1 MKISR
6 SFFAV
11 VVSTAFISG
20 CSVFSAKDEIEPAK
34 LEDFDQKVELSRV
47 WLAKPTS
54 SNNSYWS
61 KLTMAV
67 NEQTLFAA
75 DHSGTVIA
83 LEVDTGRQQWSID
96 LDLPISGG
104 LGYGDQKVVLG
115 TIEGQVYT
123 LNAQDGSVLWSSS
136 VSSEVLSTPSV
147 NSDIVVA
154 QSIDNRIYAFDAETG
169 EELWQHDAG
178 APILSVRGNSSSMIL
193 NNMVIAAFDN
203 GKLTAFNSENGSLI
217 WETRL
222 AVPKGRTELERMIDI
237 DGEPILVGDIIYS
250 VSYQGRLGALTRG
263 TGRNL
268 WFQDSSSHHSPAY
281 SDGKLFVTE
290 AKNHSVKAYKAG
302 NGQLLWSN
310 DQLAYRELNG
320 PATYD
325 NTVAVADAEGFL
337 HLLDTETG
345 VFVGRTKVDGSGVS
359 APLLVV
365 GETLLV
371 QSNNG
376 SVSAFKIQ

>member
-1 MKISR
+1 
-6 SFFAV
+6 
-11 VVSTAFISG
+11 
-20 CSVFSAKDEIEPAK
+20 
-34 LEDFDQKVELSRV
+34 
-47 WLAKPTS
+47 
-54 SNNSYWS
+54 
-61 KLTMAV
+61 
-67 NEQTLFAA
+67 
-75 DHSGTVIA
+75 
-83 LEVDTGRQQWSID
+83 
-96 LDLPISGG
+96 
-104 LGYGDQKVVLG
+104 LG

-123 LNAQDGSVLWSSS
+123 INAQDGSVLWSSS

-154 QSIDNRIYAFDAETG
+154 QSIDNRIYAFDAESG

-290 AKNHSVKAYKAG
+290 AKNDSVKAYKAG
-302 NGQLLWSN
+302 NGQLLWNN

-320 PATYD
+320 PATFD
-325 NTVAVADAEGFL
+325 NTVAVADAEGYL

>member
-6 SFFAV
+6 SFFAI
-11 VVSTAFISG
+11 VVSTALISG
-20 CSVFSAKDEIEPAK
+20 CSVFSAKDEIKPAK
-34 LEDFDQKVELSRV
+34 LENFDQKIELSRV
-47 WLAKPTS
+47 WSAKPTS

-75 DHSGTVIA
+75 DHSGTVVA

-96 LDLPISGG
+96 LNLPISGG

-302 NGQLLWSN
+302 NGQLLWNN

-320 PATYD
+320 PTTFG
-325 NTVAVADAEGFL
+325 NTVTVADAEGYL

-345 VFVGRTKVDGSGVS
+345 VFLGRAKVDGSGVS

>member
-6 SFFAV
+6 SFFAIAL
-11 VVSTAFISG
+11 STALISG

-34 LEDFDQKVELSRV
+34 LEDFDQKIELSRV
-47 WLAKPTS
+47 WSAKPAS

-67 NEQTLFAA
+67 NEHTLFAA
-75 DHSGTVIA
+75 DHSGTVVA

-302 NGQLLWSN
+302 NGQLLWNN

-320 PATYD
+320 PATFV
-325 NTVAVADAEGFL
+325 NTIAVADAEGYL

>member
-34 LEDFDQKVELSRV
+34 LEDFDQKIELSRV
-47 WLAKPTS
+47 WSAKPAS

-75 DHSGTVIA
+75 DHSGTVVA
-83 LEVDTGRQQWSID
+83 LEVDTGRQQWSVD

-154 QSIDNRIYAFDAETG
+154 QSIDNRIYAFDAESG

-302 NGQLLWSN
+302 NGQLLWNN

-320 PATYD
+320 PTTFG
-325 NTVAVADAEGFL
+325 NTVAVADAEGYL

>member
-6 SFFAV
+6 SFFAI
-11 VVSTAFISG
+11 VVSTALISG
-20 CSVFSAKDEIEPAK
+20 CSVFSAKDEIKPAK
-34 LEDFDQKVELSRV
+34 LEDFDQKIELSRV
-47 WLAKPTS
+47 WSAKPAS

-67 NEQTLFAA
+67 NEQTLFTA
-75 DHSGTVIA
+75 DHSGTVVA
-83 LEVDTGRQQWSID
+83 LEVDTGRQQWSVD

-302 NGQLLWSN
+302 NGQLLWNN
-310 DQLAYRELNG
+310 DQLAYRKLNG
-320 PATYD
+320 PTTFG
-325 NTVAVADAEGFL
+325 NTVTVADAEGYL

-345 VFVGRTKVDGSGVS
+345 VFLGRAKVDGSGVS

>member
-1 MKISR
+1 MKTSR
-6 SFFAV
+6 SFFAI
-11 VVSTAFISG
+11 VVSTALISG

-61 KLTMAV
+61 KLNMAV

-75 DHSGTVIA
+75 DHSGTVVA
-83 LEVDTGRQQWSID
+83 LEVDTGRQQWSVN

-104 LGYGDQKVVLG
+104 LGYGDQKVALG

-290 AKNHSVKAYKAG
+290 ANNHSVKAYKAG
-302 NGQLLWSN
+302 NGQLLWNN

-320 PATYD
+320 PATFV
-325 NTVAVADAEGFL
+325 NTIAVADAEGYL

-345 VFVGRTKVDGSGVS
+345 VFVGRAKVDGSGVS

>member
-1 MKISR
+1 MKTSR
-6 SFFAV
+6 SFFAI
-11 VVSTAFISG
+11 VVSAALISG

-47 WLAKPTS
+47 WSAKPTS

-61 KLTMAV
+61 KLNMAV
-67 NEQTLFAA
+67 NEHTLFAA
-75 DHSGTVIA
+75 DHSGTLVA
-83 LEVDTGRQQWSID
+83 LEVDTGRQQWSVD

-290 AKNHSVKAYKAG
+290 AKN
-302 NGQLLWSN
+302 N
-310 DQLAYRELNG
+310 
-320 PATYD
+320 
-325 NTVAVADAEGFL
+325 
-337 HLLDTETG
+337 
-345 VFVGRTKVDGSGVS
+345 
-359 APLLVV
+359 
-365 GETLLV
+365 
-371 QSNNG
+371 
-376 SVSAFKIQ
+376 

>member
-6 SFFAV
+6 SFFAIAL
-11 VVSTAFISG
+11 STALISG

-34 LEDFDQKVELSRV
+34 LEDFDQKIELSRV
-47 WLAKPTS
+47 WSAKPAS

-75 DHSGTVIA
+75 DHSGTVVA
-83 LEVDTGRQQWSID
+83 LEVDTGSQQWSVA

-154 QSIDNRIYAFDAETG
+154 QSIDNRIYAFDAESG

-302 NGQLLWSN
+302 NGQLLWNN

-325 NTVAVADAEGFL
+325 NTVAVADAEGYL

>member
-6 SFFAV
+6 SFFAI
-11 VVSTAFISG
+11 VVSTALISG
-20 CSVFSAKDEIEPAK
+20 CSVFSAKDEIKPAK

-47 WLAKPTS
+47 WSAKPAS

-67 NEQTLFAA
+67 NEQTLFSA
-75 DHSGTVIA
+75 DHSGTVVA
-83 LEVDTGRQQWSID
+83 LEVDTGRQQWSVD

-154 QSIDNRIYAFDAETG
+154 QSIDNRIYAFDAESG

-302 NGQLLWSN
+302 NGQLLWNN

-320 PATYD
+320 PATFD
-325 NTVAVADAEGFL
+325 NTVAVADAEGYL

>member
-6 SFFAV
+6 SFFAAL
-11 VVSTAFISG
+11 VSTALISG
-20 CSVFSAKDEIEPAK
+20 CSVFSAKDEIKPAK

-47 WLAKPTS
+47 WSAKPAS

-67 NEQTLFAA
+67 NEQTLFSA
-75 DHSGTVIA
+75 DHSGTVVA
-83 LEVDTGRQQWSID
+83 LEVDTGRQQWSVD

-104 LGYGDQKVVLG
+104 LGYGDKKVVLG

-136 VSSEVLSTPSV
+136 VSSEILSTPSV

-154 QSIDNRIYAFDAETG
+154 QSIDNRIYAFDAESG

-302 NGQLLWSN
+302 NGQLLWNN

-320 PATYD
+320 PTTFGNA
-325 NTVAVADAEGFL
+325 VAVADAEGYL

>member
-34 LEDFDQKVELSRV
+34 LEDFDQKIELSRV
-47 WLAKPTS
+47 WSAKPAS

-75 DHSGTVIA
+75 DHSGTVVA
-83 LEVDTGRQQWSID
+83 LEVDTGRQQWSVD

-154 QSIDNRIYAFDAETG
+154 QSIDNRIYAFDAESG

-290 AKNHSVKAYKAG
+290 AKNDSVKAYKAG
-302 NGQLLWSN
+302 NGQLLWNN

-320 PATYD
+320 PATFD
-325 NTVAVADAEGFL
+325 NTVAVADAEGYL

>member
-1 MKISR
+1 MKTSR
-6 SFFAV
+6 SFFAI
-11 VVSTAFISG
+11 VVSTALISG

-61 KLTMAV
+61 KLNMAV

-75 DHSGTVIA
+75 DHSGTVVA
-83 LEVDTGRQQWSID
+83 LEVDTGRQQWSVN

-290 AKNHSVKAYKAG
+290 ANNHSVKAYKAG
-302 NGQLLWSN
+302 NGQLLWNN

-320 PATYD
+320 PATFV
-325 NTVAVADAEGFL
+325 NTIAVADAEGYL

>member
-34 LEDFDQKVELSRV
+34 LENFDQKIELSRV
-47 WLAKPTS
+47 WSAKPTS

-83 LEVDTGRQQWSID
+83 LEVDTGRQQWSVD

>member
-6 SFFAV
+6 SIFAIS
-11 VVSTAFISG
+11 VSLALMSG
-20 CSVFSAKDEIEPAK
+20 CSIFSANDEIEPAK
-34 LEDFDQKVELSRV
+34 LEDFDQKISLTRV
-47 WLAKPTS
+47 WSAKPAV
-54 SNNSYWS
+54 SNNSYWNPL
-61 KLTMAV
+61 KMAAS
-67 NEQTLFAA
+67 EQTVFAA
-75 DHSGTVIA
+75 DHSGTVAA
-83 LEVDTGRQQWSID
+83 LDVVTGSETWSVN

-104 LGYGDQKVVLG
+104 LGYGDQKVVFG
-115 TIEGQVYT
+115 TIEGQVYS
-123 LNAQDGSVLWSSS
+123 LNAEDGSVLWSSS

-154 QSIDNRIYAFDAETG
+154 QSIDNRIYTFDAETG
-169 EELWQHDAG
+169 KELWQHDAG
-178 APILSVRGNSSSMIL
+178 APILSVRGNSSSVIL
-193 NNMVIAAFDN
+193 NNTVIAAFDN
-203 GKLTAFNSENGSLI
+203 GKLIAFNSENGSLI

-268 WFQDSSSHHSPAY
+268 WFQDSSSHFSPAY
-281 SDGKLFVTE
+281 NEGKLFVTE
-290 AKNHSVKAYKAG
+290 AKNHSVKAFKAG
-302 NGQLLWSN
+302 NGQLLWNN
-310 DQLAYRELNG
+310 DQLEYRELNG
-320 PATYD
+320 PAAFD
-325 NTVAVADAEGFL
+325 NTVAVADAEGYL
-337 HLLDTETG
+337 HLLDPETG
-345 VFVGRTKVDGSGVS
+345 VFVGRAKVDGSGVS

>member
-1 MKISR
+1 MKTSR
-6 SFFAV
+6 SFFAI
-11 VVSTAFISG
+11 VVSAALISG

-34 LEDFDQKVELSRV
+34 LEDFDHKVELSRV
-47 WLAKPTS
+47 WSAKPTS

-61 KLTMAV
+61 KLNMAV
-67 NEQTLFAA
+67 NEHTLFAA
-75 DHSGTVIA
+75 DHSGTVVA
-83 LEVDTGRQQWSID
+83 LEVDTGRQQWSVD

-302 NGQLLWSN
+302 NGKVLWNN

-320 PATYD
+320 PATFG
-325 NTVAVADAEGFL
+325 NTVAVADAEGYL
-337 HLLDTETG
+337 HLLDTESG
-345 VFVGRTKVDGSGVS
+345 VFVGRAKVDGSGVS

>member
-1 MKISR
+1 
-6 SFFAV
+6 
-11 VVSTAFISG
+11 
-20 CSVFSAKDEIEPAK
+20 
-34 LEDFDQKVELSRV
+34 
-47 WLAKPTS
+47 
-54 SNNSYWS
+54 
-61 KLTMAV
+61 MAV
-67 NEQTLFAA
+67 NEHTLFTA
-75 DHSGTVIA
+75 DHSGTVVA
-83 LEVDTGRQQWSID
+83 LEVDTGRQQWSVD

>member
-1 MKISR
+1 MKTSR
-6 SFFAV
+6 SFFAI
-11 VVSTAFISG
+11 VVSAALISG

-34 LEDFDQKVELSRV
+34 LENFDQKIELSRV
-47 WLAKPTS
+47 WSAKPTS

-75 DHSGTVIA
+75 DHSGTVVA
-83 LEVDTGRQQWSID
+83 LEVDTGRQQWSVD

-290 AKNHSVKAYKAG
+290 AKNHSVKAFKAG
-302 NGQLLWSN
+302 NGQLLWNN
-310 DQLAYRELNG
+310 DDLEYRELNG
-320 PATYD
+320 PAAFG
-325 NTVAVADAEGFL
+325 NTVAVADAEGYL
-337 HLLDTETG
+337 HLLDAGSG
-345 VFVGRTKVDGSGVS
+345 VFVARTKVDGSGVS
-359 APLLVV
+359 APFLVV
-365 GETLLV
+365 DETLLV

-376 SVSAFKIQ
+376 LVSAFKIQ

>member
-1 MKISR
+1 MKTSR
-6 SFFAV
+6 SFFTI
-11 VVSTAFISG
+11 VVSTALISG

-61 KLTMAV
+61 KLNMAV

-75 DHSGTVIA
+75 DHSGTVVA
-83 LEVDTGRQQWSID
+83 LEVDTGRQQWSVD

-104 LGYGDQKVVLG
+104 LGYGDQKVALG

-193 NNMVIAAFDN
+193 NNMVIAGFDN

-290 AKNHSVKAYKAG
+290 ANNHSVKAYKAG
-302 NGQLLWSN
+302 NGQLLWNN

-320 PATYD
+320 PATFV
-325 NTVAVADAEGFL
+325 NTIAVADAEGYL

-345 VFVGRTKVDGSGVS
+345 VFVGRAKVDGSGVS

-376 SVSAFKIQ
+376 SVSAFEIQ

>member
-6 SFFAV
+6 SFFAIAL
-11 VVSTAFISG
+11 STALISG

-34 LEDFDQKVELSRV
+34 LEDFDQKIELSRV
-47 WLAKPTS
+47 WSAKPAS

-75 DHSGTVIA
+75 DHSGTVVA
-83 LEVDTGRQQWSID
+83 LEVDTGRQQWSVD

-154 QSIDNRIYAFDAETG
+154 QSIDNRIYAFDAESG

-302 NGQLLWSN
+302 NGQLLWIN

-320 PATYD
+320 PATFD
-325 NTVAVADAEGFL
+325 NTLAVADAEGYL

>member
-1 MKISR
+1 MKTSR
-6 SFFAV
+6 SFFAI
-11 VVSTAFISG
+11 VVSTALISG

-61 KLTMAV
+61 KLNMAV

-75 DHSGTVIA
+75 DHSGTVVA
-83 LEVDTGRQQWSID
+83 LEVDTGRQQWSVN

-104 LGYGDQKVVLG
+104 LGYGDQKVALG

-290 AKNHSVKAYKAG
+290 ANNHSVKAYKAG
-302 NGQLLWSN
+302 NGQLLWNN

-320 PATYD
+320 PATFV
-325 NTVAVADAEGFL
+325 NTIAVADAEGYL

>member
-6 SFFAV
+6 SFFAI

-34 LEDFDQKVELSRV
+34 LEDFDQKIELSRV
-47 WLAKPTS
+47 WSAKPAS

-75 DHSGTVIA
+75 DHSGTVVA
-83 LEVDTGRQQWSID
+83 LEVDTGRQQWSVD

-154 QSIDNRIYAFDAETG
+154 QSIDNRIYAFDAE
-169 EELWQHDAG
+169 
-178 APILSVRGNSSSMIL
+178 
-193 NNMVIAAFDN
+193 
-203 GKLTAFNSENGSLI
+203 
-217 WETRL
+217 
-222 AVPKGRTELERMIDI
+222 
-237 DGEPILVGDIIYS
+237 
-250 VSYQGRLGALTRG
+250 
-263 TGRNL
+263 
-268 WFQDSSSHHSPAY
+268 
-281 SDGKLFVTE
+281 
-290 AKNHSVKAYKAG
+290 
-302 NGQLLWSN
+302 
-310 DQLAYRELNG
+310 
-320 PATYD
+320 
-325 NTVAVADAEGFL
+325 
-337 HLLDTETG
+337 
-345 VFVGRTKVDGSGVS
+345 SG
-359 APLLVV
+359 
-365 GETLLV
+365 
-371 QSNNG
+371 
-376 SVSAFKIQ
+376 

>member
-6 SFFAV
+6 SIFAIS
-11 VVSTAFISG
+11 VSLVLMSG
-20 CSVFSAKDEIEPAK
+20 CSIFSANDEIEPAK
-34 LEDFDQKVELSRV
+34 LQDFDQKTSLTRV
-47 WLAKPTS
+47 WSAKPAV
-54 SNNSYWS
+54 SNKSYWS
-61 KLTMAV
+61 TLKMAASK
-67 NEQTLFAA
+67 QTLFTA
-75 DHSGTVIA
+75 DHSGTVAA
-83 LEVDTGRQQWSID
+83 LDVVTGSEKWSVT

-104 LGYGDQKVVLG
+104 LGFGDQKVVFG
-115 TIEGQVYT
+115 TIEGQVYS
-123 LNAQDGSVLWSSS
+123 LNAEDGSILWSSS

-154 QSIDNRIYAFDAETG
+154 QSIDNRIYTFDAETG
-169 EELWQHDAG
+169 KELWQHDAG
-178 APILSVRGNSSSMIL
+178 APILSVRGNSSSVIL
-193 NNMVIAAFDN
+193 NNTVIAAFDN
-203 GKLTAFNSENGSLI
+203 GKLIAFNSENGSLI

-268 WFQDSSSHHSPAY
+268 WFQDSSSHFSPAY
-281 SDGKLFVTE
+281 NEGKLFVTE
-290 AKNHSVKAYKAG
+290 AKNHSVKAFKAG
-302 NGQLLWSN
+302 NGQLLWNN
-310 DQLAYRELNG
+310 DQLEYRELNG
-320 PATYD
+320 PADFD
-325 NTVAVADAEGFL
+325 NTVAVADAEGYL
-337 HLLDTETG
+337 HLLDPETG
-345 VFVGRTKVDGSGVS
+345 VFVGRAKVDGSGVS

>member
-6 SFFAV
+6 SFFAL

-20 CSVFSAKDEIEPAK
+20 CSIFSAKDEIKPAK
-34 LEDFDQKVELSRV
+34 LEDFDQKIELSRV
-47 WLAKPTS
+47 WSAKPAS

-75 DHSGTVIA
+75 DHSGTVVA
-83 LEVDTGRQQWSID
+83 LEVDTGRQQWSVD

-302 NGQLLWSN
+302 NGQLLWNN

-325 NTVAVADAEGFL
+325 NTVAVADAEGYL